1 MENLLT
7 MTLDQITAFAHYLWD
22 VHEQGYV
29 LNNSQQCVDASKMLE
44 EVDRVTLKRF
54 NLTIKIY

>member
-22 VHEQGYV
+22 AHEQGYV
-29 LNNSQQCVDASKMLE
+29 LNNSQQCIETSKMLK
-44 EVDRVTLKRF
+44 EVNRVTLKRF